1 MGKLH
6 KDTAMFM
13 VQCLEKEDITDEQ
26 LIKVSLVA
34 SYIHIML
41 FKLPKW
47 VVMVVIMQVSRH
59 CAKCQLKD
67 SRSASND
74 FVIQIPFC

>member
-41 FKLPKW
+41 FKLPKC
-47 VVMVVIMQVSRH
+47 VVMVVI
-59 CAKCQLKD
+59 
-67 SRSASND
+67 
-74 FVIQIPFC
+74 I